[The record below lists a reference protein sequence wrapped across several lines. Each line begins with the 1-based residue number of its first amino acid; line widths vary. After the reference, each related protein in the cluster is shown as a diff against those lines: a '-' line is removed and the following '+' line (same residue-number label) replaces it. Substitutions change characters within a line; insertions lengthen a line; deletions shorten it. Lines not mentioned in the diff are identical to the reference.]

1 MRKISLIILLISI
14 CSISN
19 VISQETLKIISPVT
33 RIVYQRDLNNTAV
46 VFVKG
51 NCPANTTSIEARL
64 VARSKGQGVSTK
76 WTTIDNATNG
86 GAFSGSITAQAGWY
100 DLEVC
105 AKNKN
110 KKLAQTKLERVGIGE
125 VFVIV
130 GHSVAQGGE
139 INLEGATDDRV
150 STVAVNEKSDE
161 FNNYYLKTG
170 DMKYLPEPVFVH
182 ASTNI
187 APAPFG
193 HNTYFWSKF
202 AENVAKKNNVPVLFY
217 NAAFGG
223 TSLEHWSKSSQN
235 IQFEHGFVKSKI
247 RMPYINL
254 YNTLKKYI
262 PVTGVR
268 ALLADQGQND
278 NGRKSEDSVLT
289 DYKIFM
295 KQARTDLG
303 YDQLTVV
310 VNRQT
315 PSNALWI
322 RNVQERMLKE
332 ANTFKGPDYDKD
344 LQKEDKY
351 DGIHLSKSGL
361 EKAAVLWADAL
372 TPEFF
377 STVKP
382 WLPSFK

>member
-1 MRKISLIILLISI
+1 MRKISLIFLLISTI
-14 CSISN
+14 N
-19 VISQETLKIISPVT
+19 GISQDSLTIISPVT
-33 RIVYQRDLNNTAV
+33 RIVYQRDLNNKAA

-51 NCPANTTSIEARL
+51 NCPANTTTIEARL
-64 VARSKGQGVSTK
+64 IAREKGQGVSTK
-76 WTTIDNATNG
+76 WATISNEINNNNY
-86 GAFSGSITAQAGWY
+86 SGTITAQAGWY
-100 DLEVC
+100 NLEVC

-110 KKLAQTKLERVGIGE
+110 KKLAQATLERVGIGE
-125 VFVIV
+125 VFVVV

-150 STVAVNEKSDE
+150 STVAVNEKSE
-161 FNNYYLKTG
+161 TFNNSYLKTG
-170 DMKYLPEPVFVH
+170 DMKYLPDPVFVH

-187 APAPFG
+187 AHAPFG
-193 HNTYFWSKF
+193 HNSYFWSKF
-202 AENVAKKNNVPVLFY
+202 ADNVAKKNNVPVLIY

-223 TSLEHWSKSSQN
+223 TSLEHWSKSSQG
-235 IQFEHGFVKSKI
+235 IQFEHGFVRSNI

-262 PVTGVR
+262 PLTGIR

-295 KQARTDLG
+295 QQARKDLDD
-303 YDQLTVV
+303 DQLTVV

-332 ANTFKGPDYDKD
+332 PNAFKGPDYDKD
-344 LQKEDKY
+344 LNKEDKY

-361 EKAAVLWADAL
+361 EKASVLWADAL

-382 WLPSFK
+382 WMPSFK

>member
-1 MRKISLIILLISI
+1 MKKNYLIFLLINLIIAPDLLALDS
-14 CSISN
+14 
-19 VISQETLKIISPVT
+19 LKIVSPVT
-33 RIVYQRDLNNTAV
+33 RIVYQRDLNNSAV
-46 VFVKG
+46 VLIKG
-51 NCPANTTSIEARL
+51 ICPANSTSIEARL
-64 VARSKGQGVSTK
+64 VARSKGQGSSTK
-76 WTTIDNATNG
+76 WTTIDNKTNG
-86 GAFSGSITAQAGWY
+86 GDFSGTITAQAGWY

-139 INLEGATDDRV
+139 INLEGAADDRV
-150 STVAVNEKSDE
+150 NTIAVNEKFDE
-161 FNNYYLKTG
+161 FENFYLKTG
-170 DMKYLPEPVFVH
+170 DMKYLPDPVFVH

-202 AENVAKKNNVPVLFY
+202 ADNVAKKNNIPVLIY

-235 IQFEHGFVKSKI
+235 IQFEHGFVRSKI

-262 PVTGVR
+262 PLTGIR

-278 NGRKSEDSVLT
+278 SGRKNEDSVLI

-295 KQARTDLG
+295 QQARTDLG
-303 YDQLTVV
+303 YNQLTVV

-332 ANTFKGPDYDKD
+332 PNTFKGPDYDKD
-344 LQKEDKY
+344 LEKEDKY

-361 EKAAVLWADAL
+361 EKASVLWADAL

-377 STVKP
+377 SIVKP